1 MEDSDLAPHT
11 TLNVPQLLVLVVLA
25 LLALRWL
32 LSSNNSRSSSSSG
45 SDQPTQQGHAGT
57 RAGAGGGGGG
67 GGVASRGAGPRAN
80 PRHVE
85 TLAQMFPQVPPR
97 DIVWDLQRNGNN
109 VQLTTERILS
119 GRGLETVRLPLRFI
133 VSASSA

>member
-11 TLNVPQLLVLVVLA
+11 TLNVPQLIVLLVLA

-32 LSSNNSRSSSSSG
+32 LSGNNRSSSRASG
-45 SDQPTQQGHAGT
+45 SDAGLQQQRGQAGS
-57 RAGAGGGGGG
+57 RGAGGG

-85 TLAQMFPQVPPR
+85 TLAQMFPQVPAR

-119 GRGLETVRLPLRFI
+119 GRGLETVRLLHLPF
-133 VSASSA
+133 SETS